1 MSSGVENKIEHQR
14 GFTLLEMMVVVA
26 IIAILAAILIPNF
39 THARA
44 QAATSACMGNL
55 KTIATAFELYYT
67 DKQSYPAGTNTAID
81 ATATGSGGILA
92 GYLGQPP
99 EDPAAGA
106 GRYYTFTSS
115 TAGGVDSYAIW
126 CPGAHDASTL
136 TSVAASPTDT
146 TLKYDST
153 KGVTTS
159 SGAGK

>member
-1 MSSGVENKIEHQR
+1 MRHQR

-67 DKQSYPAGTNTAID
+67 DKQAYPGTTGNID
-81 ATATGSGGILA
+81 STMVSGTLA

-99 EDPAAGA
+99 EDPAAGV
-106 GRYYTFTSS
+106 GKYYSFTTSTSS
-115 TAGGVDSYAIW
+115 GVATYDIW
-126 CPGAHDASTL
+126 CPGTHDASTL
-136 TSVAASPTDT
+136 KSFAASSTDT
-146 TLKYDST
+146 TIKYDST
-153 KGVTTS
+153 KGITTAS
-159 SGAGK
+159 APGK

>member
-1 MSSGVENKIEHQR
+1 MRNQR

-44 QAATSACMGNL
+44 QAATSACMGNI

-67 DKQSYPAGTNTAID
+67 DKQSYPAGTNTSID
-81 ATATGSGGILA
+81 SSATGASGVLA

-106 GRYYTFTSS
+106 GKYYTYTTYDS
-115 TAGGVDSYAIW
+115 GGVTGYDIW
-126 CPGAHDASTL
+126 CPGAHDPSTL
-136 TSVAASPTDT
+136 KSVAASTTDT
-146 TLKYDST
+146 TIKYDST
-153 KGVTTS
+153 KGVSTAS
-159 SGAGK
+159 AAGK